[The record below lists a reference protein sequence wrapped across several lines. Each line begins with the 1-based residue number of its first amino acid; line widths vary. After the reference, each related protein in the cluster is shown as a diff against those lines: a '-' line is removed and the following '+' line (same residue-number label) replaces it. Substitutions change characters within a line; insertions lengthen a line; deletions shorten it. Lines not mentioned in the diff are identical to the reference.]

1 MDPNTLLWVM
11 TAFVIV
17 AAIALVVQM
26 AVMVGM
32 YKATRAA
39 QQRIALVMPK
49 VENLVDTSQRTLE
62 QGRVQIQELTGK
74 TNEILDS
81 AKVQMA
87 RVDNLMGDVT
97 QRARVQLDRAEFVI
111 DDTLSRAHQ
120 TVGVVHSG
128 VMRPLREIQGIAAG
142 VKTALNFLAK
152 GNRPSV
158 AQATHDEEM
167 FI

>member
-142 VKTALNFLAK
+142 RQDRAEFPRQGQSPECGA
-152 GNRPSV
+152 GH
-158 AQATHDEEM
+158 A
-167 FI
+167 

>member
-1 MDPNTLLWVM
+1 M
-11 TAFVIV
+11 TAFVVV
-17 AAIALVVQM
+17 AAIALLVQM
-26 AVMVGM
+26 AVMIGM

-39 QQRIALVMPK
+39 QQRISLVLPK
-49 VENLVDTSQRTLE
+49 VENLVDTSQKAIE

-97 QRARVQLDRAEFVI
+97 QRAKVQLDRAEFVI

-142 VKTALNFLAK
+142 VKTALHFLSR

-158 AQATHDEEM
+158 AQATQDEEM